1 MEIGVAMPKIMKR
14 GILCVALAIAPLS
27 LAGLRAQGQ
36 KELLP
41 APLPTQILTARKVFV
56 SNAGG
61 DTLGDYSGGPHRA
74 YDQLYAA
81 VKGWGR
87 YELVAA
93 PADAELVFEISFAI
107 PLVGEHVTGG
117 GSGQT
122 PVSSRPLKDPQFR
135 LCVRDLKTHVL
146 LWTFIEHV
154 QSALLQGNRD
164 KNFDLAMAALVND
177 IRNVA
182 GQPAATASSK

>member
-1 MEIGVAMPKIMKR
+1 MAMPKIMKR
-14 GILCVALAIAPLS
+14 GILCVVLAIAS
-27 LAGLRAQGQ
+27 VSVAGLRAQGQ
-36 KELLP
+36 KESLL
-41 APLPTQILTARKVFV
+41 APLPAQILTARKVFV

-61 DTLGDYSGGPHRA
+61 DTLGDYSGGPNRA

-81 VKGWGR
+81 VQGWGR

-107 PLVGEHVTGG
+107 PLVGENVTGG
-117 GSGQT
+117 GSGHT
-122 PVSSRPLKDPQFR
+122 LVSSRPVKDPQFR
-135 LCVRDLKTHVL
+135 LSIRDLKTHVL
-146 LWTFIEHV
+146 LWTFTEHV

-182 GQPAATASSK
+182 GQPAATASNR

>member
-14 GILCVALAIAPLS
+14 GILCMALAIAS
-27 LAGLRAQGQ
+27 VSVAGLRAQGQ

-41 APLPTQILTARKVFV
+41 APLPAQILTARKVFV

-61 DTLGDYSGGPHRA
+61 DTLGDYSGGPNRA

-81 VKGWGR
+81 VKGWRR

-107 PLVGEHVTGG
+107 PLVGENVTGG
-117 GSGQT
+117 GSGLT
-122 PVSSRPLKDPQFR
+122 PVSSRPVKDPQFR
-135 LCVRDLKTHVL
+135 LSIRDLKTHVL
-146 LWTFIEHV
+146 LWTFTEHV

-182 GQPAATASSK
+182 GQPATTASNK